1 MTFEPEPNPDP
12 EPRTDP
18 EPVTEL
24 PLPVWVSELKVLSG
38 TGGGL
43 EKELFLWKISLL
55 VLGKS
60 SIIISI

>member
-12 EPRTDP
+12 EPGTDP
-18 EPVTEL
+18 EL

-43 EKELFLWKISLL
+43 EKELFLWKISLVVL
-55 VLGKS
+55 VKQLKK
-60 SIIISI
+60 IINSWTI